1 MGIGHLDGRMVE
13 EKSIPLNRLEEMPVT
28 SNELYSHIN
37 DATNPHGAVLYQDG
51 IVINNSTKITSPTS
65 GEISIRTA
73 DDSGYAVINCSG
85 INIFEGG
92 EINQVTVND
101 LNIEDNFIILNSDAT
116 GVPVL
121 NSGIN
126 INRGNYDD
134 VSIYWDEGLS
144 DFYVLSAIGANNI
157 GPYMLAHDGNTY
169 NKTQA
174 DARFVN
180 VTGDLMTDTLRIK
193 PAANTIALS
202 LESQVATGQVL
213 IDFLNGV
220 NHNTIEAV
228 NGAFKIRAY
237 DKTQIYR
244 PLEILSESGG
254 AYLNIAIL
262 NATNPNITT
271 AQNGFDFNKIINA
284 PGFNAL
290 SNKII
295 NVANP
300 VANSDAVNLGFA
312 DGRYINVTGDTMQGD
327 ILLQGAVR
335 TEQDF
340 IYLNYTKA
348 NRDAGFVIDRGS
360 DDALLYFRNSDLKWV
375 IGTEASGVSIVV
387 TEQSLNNA
395 TNTQTIYN
403 IVGAMVSGNTEN
415 GLTVSFTG
423 TKLNFDVNDP
433 VLSLSGDVSGSA
445 TMTNLGNTN
454 IIATV
459 ADDSHNHTNL
469 TGTTSASYKILSAGT
484 GVNLKAASG
493 ALYLRNLIDTD
504 YADLH
509 VKSLYAHGPVT
520 EIFSETLTVADNVII
535 LNSNI
540 TGTPTENAGIEIER
554 GTSANAQITWN
565 EATDLWEIG
574 VAGNM
579 AAMPRYDSTL
589 LEYVQDSVGAMV
601 SSNTESGISVTYDDA
616 YGKLNFDVNDPVI
629 TLTGNVTGSGTLV
642 NLANLSIATTVHDS
656 DKLDGLHLNSTTSNT
671 QANAVVRTDASGYVN
686 FGWINTV
693 SGDNGTTAIT
703 RVYASDDAY
712 LRYYSPLN
720 FANQILALG
729 TVRNAH
735 THGNIATNGAIGT
748 TANLAVIT
756 GTSGVLT
763 TGTIPI
769 ASGGTG
775 AMTAATA
782 LVNLGLTATAAELN
796 HLDGITANVTE
807 LNYTDGV
814 TSNIQTQLNAKQAT
828 ITGAATTIT
837 SANLTASRALVS
849 DTSGKVA
856 ASSTI
861 TSTELG
867 YLDGVTSNIQTQLNA
882 KQATITG
889 AATTITSA
897 NLAASMALVS
907 DASGKVAA
915 SSTITSTELGHLDGV
930 MSNIQT
936 QLNNRSVLTH
946 THTVVNG
953 KRITCAYNQTFA
965 GAGSYREVAFVG
977 YSGTDYA
984 VGVTATSSSTA
995 NNGDIYVLKYAS
1007 YCRIYNT
1014 GLSGG
1019 TFDVTVIGTA
1029 A

>member
-1 MGIGHLDGRMVE
+1 MGHFDGRMIE

-28 SNELYSHIN
+28 TLELYNHLN
-37 DATNPHGAVLYQDG
+37 DTSNPHGPVLYQDE
-51 IVINNSTKITSPTS
+51 IVINDRAKITATNP
-65 GEISIRTA
+65 GIINFRTA
-73 DDSGYAVINCSG
+73 ADDGYAVINCSG

-92 EINQVTVND
+92 EINQITLND
-101 LNIEDNFIILNSDAT
+101 LNLQDNFIILNSALT
-116 GVPVL
+116 GAPIA
-121 NSGIN
+121 NSGITF
-126 INRGNYDD
+126 NRGAYADT
-134 VSIYWDEGLS
+134 SIYWDEGLD
-144 DFYVLSAIGANNI
+144 DFYVLSAIGASNI
-157 GPYMLAHDGNTY
+157 GPHILAHGGNTY
-169 NKTQA
+169 NKIEA

-180 VTGDLMTDTLRIK
+180 FDGDYMSETLQIQ
-193 PAANTIALS
+193 PHANNTALLLQSAAPD
-202 LESQVATGQVL
+202 GQVL

-254 AYLNIAIL
+254 AYVNIAVVNGI
-262 NATNPNITT
+262 NPNITT

-290 SNKII
+290 NTKII

-300 VANSDAVNLGFA
+300 SANTDAVNLGFA

-348 NRDAGFVIDRGS
+348 NRDSGFVIDRGS
-360 DDALLYFRNSDLKWV
+360 NDALLYFRNSDQKWV
-375 IGTEASGVSIVV
+375 LGTETTGVSIVV
-387 TEQSLNNA
+387 TEQSLNNP

-403 IVGAMVSGNTEN
+403 IVGDMISGNTEN
-415 GLTVSFTG
+415 GLAVTFNG

-454 IIATV
+454 IVVTV
-459 ADDSHNHTNL
+459 HDDSHNHTNL
-469 TGTTSASYKILSAGT
+469 TGTTSQTYKILSSGSGAM
-484 GVNLKAASG
+484 LKAASG
-493 ALYLRNLIDTD
+493 ALYVRNLADSD

-520 EIFSETLTVADNVII
+520 EIFSETLTIADNII
-535 LNSNI
+535 TLNSNV
-540 TGTPTENAGIEIER
+540 TSGTPTENAGIEVRR
-554 GTSANAQITWN
+554 GTSANAQIIWN
-565 EATDLWEIG
+565 EATDLWELG
-574 VAGNM
+574 TVGNM
-579 AAMPRYDSTL
+579 ATMPRYDSTL

-642 NLANLSIATTVHDS
+642 NLANLTIATTVHDS
-656 DKLDGLHLNSTTSNT
+656 DKLDGLHLNSSTVNN
-671 QANAVVRTDASGYVN
+671 QASRVMRTDSNGYAN
-686 FGWINTV
+686 FGWINTI
-693 SGDNGTTAIT
+693 SGDNSTTAIT
-703 RVYASDDAY
+703 RVYASSDSY
-712 LRYYSPLN
+712 IRYYTPLN
-720 FANQILALG
+720 FANQILAQG
-729 TVRNAH
+729 SAKNAH

-775 AMTAATA
+775 ATTAAAA

-796 HLDGITANVTE
+796 HLDGITANVTELNVLDGITANVTE

-849 DTSGKVA
+849 DASGKVA

-867 YLDGVTSNIQTQLNA
+867 YLDGVTSNIQTQL
-882 KQATITG
+882 
-889 AATTITSA
+889 
-897 NLAASMALVS
+897 
-907 DASGKVAA
+907 D
-915 SSTITSTELGHLDGV
+915 
-930 MSNIQT
+930 
-936 QLNNRSVLTH
+936 NRSVLTH

-953 KRITCAYNQTFA
+953 QKVARYSGSFA
-965 GAGSYREVAFVG
+965 GTGSYREIATTGF
-977 YSGTDYA
+977 SGTSYA
-984 VGVTATSSSTA
+984 VNITATSNGSGNT
-995 NNGDIYVLKYAS
+995 GDIYVLKYTN
-1007 YCRIYNT
+1007 YFRVYNT
-1014 GLSGG
+1014 GTGTG
-1019 TFDVTVIGTA
+1019 TFDAIVVGTSS
-1029 A
+1029 